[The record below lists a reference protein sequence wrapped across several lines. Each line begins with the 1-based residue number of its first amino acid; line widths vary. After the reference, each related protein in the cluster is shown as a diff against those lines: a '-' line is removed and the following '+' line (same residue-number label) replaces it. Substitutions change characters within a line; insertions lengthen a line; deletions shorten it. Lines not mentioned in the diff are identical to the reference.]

1 MFSIFP
7 AQESVPILE
16 NSQPEYVQFFKAP
29 DVEMCG
35 YGTDIEIAQC
45 DFTWQNLTVVTFDS
59 CARPDGTPWLTAGPK
74 KDDYNFCYW
83 FSGGDNLFYGDKDQ
97 QGDYLRSLGFYFQ
110 FKNITGY
117 NSLSITVPTI
127 AIKLL
132 DPDFNPLWNKTKTN
146 AQEWNANAGFILRND
161 FDAIFN
167 QSTFV
172 KMVFTKFQGIKPDDF
187 SSLLGLKPNYIN
199 KKLISAVAHDH
210 PLRQSD
216 KFGPDR
222 KYSGYFQLEVDDFKF
237 EVLTQKRLKTILGS
251 FGVAGGA
258 FSIIF
263 TLYSFLYGDQKL
275 KPWGLMH
282 RIVKLRV
289 RDSAQMRNVPLISP
303 FNEIASQELTQ
314 EEQMAL
320 VKDRIKELEGILSN
334 YCFDTTPLERL
345 SHRVKYM
352 QQPPVFD
359 ERVDLEGN
367 IIAAD
372 NFLKD
377 AQANE
382 ERYFSEGLN
391 EFKKAIEKL
400 RSWIVV
406 LCP

>member
-1 MFSIFP
+1 
-7 AQESVPILE
+7 
-16 NSQPEYVQFFKAP
+16 FFKAP
-29 DVEMCG
+29 DVEMCC
-35 YGTDIEIAQC
+35 YGTDIEIVRC
-45 DFTWQNLTVVTFDS
+45 DFTWQNFTTVPFDS

-74 KDDYNFCYW
+74 INNHDFCYL

-97 QGDYLRSLGFYFQ
+97 KGDYLRSLGFYFQ

-117 NSLSITVPTI
+117 NSLSITVPII
-127 AIKLL
+127 AILLL
-132 DPDFNPLWNKTKTN
+132 DPDFNPLLNKTKTN
-146 AQEWNANAGFILRND
+146 AQEVRI
-161 FDAIFN
+161 
-167 QSTFV
+167 
-172 KMVFTKFQGIKPDDF
+172 
-187 SSLLGLKPNYIN
+187 IN
-199 KKLISAVAHDH
+199 AVAHDH

-222 KYSGYFQLEVDDFKF
+222 KYSGYFQLEV
-237 EVLTQKRLKTILGS
+237 G
-251 FGVAGGA
+251 
-258 FSIIF
+258 IIF

-377 AQANE
+377 AQANG